1 MEGHAKHIASR
12 LVTMKNAFASAA
24 PLAAAVFVLLLQPA
38 SAVTS
43 HQETNCLGSGGPC
56 LIISNSPGGVGIQ
69 GISQDGSSGTGV
81 QGLRNGPGGAG
92 VEAIHTGAI
101 GLYADGNPAIQAHYS
116 GTGRTLLLQGIGAS
130 GQVFSIDSNG
140 RANFGGTVVGRH
152 ESVQNTAAGQAVM
165 TFGSTST
172 SPMLEDVGEL
182 TLAAGRGYVRFDAR
196 FASAM
201 QGTRYLV
208 FVTPQGPVTGS
219 LYVTAKTPFGFAV
232 RETLP
237 GRSNV
242 AVDYRVVAQPYGMA
256 QERLPNAPAP

>member
-1 MEGHAKHIASR
+1 
-12 LVTMKNAFASAA
+12 MKNAFASAA
-24 PLAAAVFVLLLQPA
+24 LPAVVVLLLLLQPA
-38 SAVTS
+38 AAVTP
-43 HQETNCLGSGGPC
+43 HQETDCIGSSGPC
-56 LIISNSPGGVGIQ
+56 LIISNTPGGVGIQ
-69 GISQDGSSGTGV
+69 GVSQNGTSGTGL

-92 VEAIHTGAI
+92 VEAIHTGAV

-116 GTGRTLLLQGIGAS
+116 GTGRTLLLQGIGAA

-140 RANFGGTVVGRH
+140 RAVFSGKVVGRQ
-152 ESVQNTAAGQAVM
+152 ESVQNTAAGQAVV
-165 TFGSTST
+165 TFGSTAT

-182 TLAAGRGYVRFDAR
+182 TLSAGRGYVRFDER

-201 QGTRYLV
+201 QRARYLV

-219 LYVTAKTPFGFAV
+219 LYVTEKTPSGFAV

-242 AVDYRVVAQPYGMA
+242 AVDYRVVAQPYGVA
-256 QERLPNAPAP
+256 LERLPNAAP

>member
-1 MEGHAKHIASR
+1 
-12 LVTMKNAFASAA
+12 MKNAFASAA
-24 PLAAAVFVLLLQPA
+24 PLAAVVLVLLLQPA
-38 SAVTS
+38 AAVTS
-43 HQETNCLGSGGPC
+43 HQETDCTGGSGPC

-69 GISQDGSSGTGV
+69 GVSQNGTAGTGV

-92 VEAIHTGAI
+92 VEAIHAAGV

-116 GTGRTLLLQGIGAS
+116 GAGRTLLLQGIGAT

-140 RANFGGTVVGRH
+140 RATFRGKVVGQH
-152 ESVQNTAAGQAVM
+152 ESVQNTAAGRAVM

-172 SPMLEDVGEL
+172 SPMLEDVGET
-182 TLAAGRGYVRFDAR
+182 TLLGGRGYVRFDAR

-219 LYVTAKTPFGFAV
+219 LYVTAKTPFGFAL
-232 RETLP
+232 REALP
-237 GRSNV
+237 GRSDV
-242 AVDYRVVAQPYGMA
+242 AVDYRVVAQPYGTA
-256 QERLPNAPAP
+256 PERLPNAPAP